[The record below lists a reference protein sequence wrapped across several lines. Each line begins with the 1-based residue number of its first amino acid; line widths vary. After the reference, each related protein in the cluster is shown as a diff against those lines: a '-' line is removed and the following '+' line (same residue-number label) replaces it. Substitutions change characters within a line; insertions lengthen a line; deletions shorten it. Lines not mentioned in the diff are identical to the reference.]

1 MVDRLRDLVITGGV
15 NVSPTEVE
23 AVLIAHPSVADVAV
37 GGRPDP
43 EWGERVV
50 AYVVPADPSAPPQVD
65 ELRDFARDRLSPP
78 KLPREVV
85 LLEAVPRTD
94 GGKPLRR
101 LLRGTS
107 TARP

>member
-1 MVDRLRDLVITGGV
+1 M
-15 NVSPTEVE
+15 
-23 AVLIAHPSVADVAV
+23 AV

-50 AYVVPADPSAPPQVD
+50 AYVVPADPSAPPNLD
-65 ELRDFARDRLSPP
+65 DLRDFARDRLSAA

-85 LLEAVPRTD
+85 VVEAIPRTE

-101 LLRGTS
+101 LLRDTP
-107 TARP
+107 TART